1 MLWVLYTVLMKWIM
15 ERLVESVMTKS
26 KSMNSLMKLNVHGKL
41 KKYSHLGIIF
51 NSLLLIVC
59 PIIGYF

>member
-15 ERLVESVMTKS
+15 ERLVESITTKS

-41 KKYSHLGIIF
+41 KKCSHLGIIF